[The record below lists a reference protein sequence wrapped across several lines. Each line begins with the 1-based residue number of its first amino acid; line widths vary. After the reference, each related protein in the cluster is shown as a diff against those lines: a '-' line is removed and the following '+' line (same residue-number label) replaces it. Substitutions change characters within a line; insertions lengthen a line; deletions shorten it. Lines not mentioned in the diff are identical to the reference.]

1 MKIGRPQNI
10 VLVEP
15 VENPIPPE
23 IAPVDPVARSE
34 GGQVDEL
41 AKPEEATASS
51 A

>member
-23 IAPVDPVARSE
+23 IAPVDPVARS
-34 GGQVDEL
+34 GDGQVDEL

>member
-1 MKIGRPQNI
+1 MKIGTPQNI

-23 IAPVDPVARSE
+23 IAPADPVARSE
-34 GGQVDEL
+34 GGGEV
-41 AKPEEATASS
+41 AKPEEATASL